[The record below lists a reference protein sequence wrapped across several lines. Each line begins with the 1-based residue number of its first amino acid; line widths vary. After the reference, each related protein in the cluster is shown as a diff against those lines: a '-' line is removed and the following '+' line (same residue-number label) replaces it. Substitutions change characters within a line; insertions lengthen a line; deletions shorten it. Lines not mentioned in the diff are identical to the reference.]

1 MSERIEYYPLVDNR
15 VVTAIAI
22 VLSLFSIFLLL
33 AFFNHMPR
41 YGGMLPVEFWI
52 PPLLVMAIV
61 FTSAVIERAQDGYLV
76 VWTFL
81 SFKVRTRLY
90 ESIEAA
96 TVGERKRIFLSGLAN
111 GQSDFL
117 HITFDKDV
125 FDKLRAAGVRIQD

>member
-15 VVTAIAI
+15 EVTAIAI

-96 TVGERKRIFLSGLAN
+96 TIGERKRIFLSGLAN
-111 GQSDFL
+111 GQRGFL

-125 FDKLRAAGVRIQD
+125 FERLRDIGVKISD

>member
-61 FTSAVIERAQDGYLV
+61 FTSAVIDRAQDGYLV

-90 ESIEAA
+90 ESIEAV
-96 TVGERKRIFLSGLAN
+96 TIGERKRIFLSGLAN

-125 FDKLRAAGVRIQD
+125 FERLRDIGVKISD

>member
-1 MSERIEYYPLVDNR
+1 MSI
-15 VVTAIAI
+15 
-22 VLSLFSIFLLL
+22 
-33 AFFNHMPR
+33 
-41 YGGMLPVEFWI
+41 
-52 PPLLVMAIV
+52 MAIV
-61 FTSAVIERAQDGYLV
+61 FTSAVIERTQDGYLV

-96 TVGERKRIFLSGLAN
+96 TIGERKRIFLSGLAN
-111 GQSDFL
+111 GQSVFL